1 MGKITTKL
9 APRRELIAWAMYDF
23 ANSGYTTVV
32 LTAIFNAYFVGVL
45 AASVDSTNGGTGT
58 LLWSLSIG
66 AANILILLTAP
77 ILGAIADFS
86 AAKKKMLAV
95 STIGCVIMTALLGFT
110 GPDQLYLSMLFLAG
124 SAFLFGTG
132 ENLIAAFLPEIA
144 PPDKVGK
151 VSGFSWALGYIG
163 GLLVLAL
170 CLLYIETVKPLGQ
183 TAEQYVPV
191 TLWITAL
198 IFALAA
204 TPTFLFLKDRSVT
217 ANGSP
222 SSLFSYA
229 KIGFSRLQQ
238 TLRNRHQFRDLFR
251 FLVSLSIF
259 SSGVYTVIVIAA
271 IYAQEV
277 MNFSTKENI
286 IMIMVVNITAAAG
299 AFVFGLLQDHLGA
312 KRTLVLTLVIWIVAI
327 TVAWQGDSKTQFWV
341 AANLIGLAMGSSQ
354 SAGRALVALFTP
366 DGRSAEFFG
375 LWGLSIKLAAI
386 VGPMSYGLIAWLSNG
401 DHRQAIFS
409 TLMFF
414 VVGLILLFTV
424 NEKRGREAAAIGE

>member
-1 MGKITTKL
+1 
-9 APRRELIAWAMYDF
+9 
-23 ANSGYTTVV
+23 
-32 LTAIFNAYFVGVL
+32 
-45 AASVDSTNGGTGT
+45 
-58 LLWSLSIG
+58 
-66 AANILILLTAP
+66 
-77 ILGAIADFS
+77 
-86 AAKKKMLAV
+86 MLAF
-95 STIGCVIMTALLGFT
+95 STVGCIVMTALLGFA
-110 GPDQLYLSMLFLAG
+110 GPDQLLISMLLLAT

-151 VSGFSWALGYIG
+151 VSGFSWALGYVG

-170 CLLYIETVKPLGQ
+170 CLVYIETVKPLGQ

-191 TLWITAL
+191 TLWITAT

-204 TPTFLFLKDRSVT
+204 APTFLFLKERSLAT
-217 ANGSP
+217 GTTPASI
-222 SSLFSYA
+222 FSYA
-229 KIGFSRLQQ
+229 QIGFSRLGQ
-238 TLRNRHQFRDLFR
+238 TLQNRHQFRDLFR
-251 FLVSLSIF
+251 FLVALCIF

-277 MNFSTKENI
+277 MNFSSTENI
-286 IMIMVVNITAAAG
+286 IMIMVVNITAAIG
-299 AFVFGLLQDHLGA
+299 AFVFGLFQDRLGA
-312 KRTLVLTLVIWIVAI
+312 KRTLELTLLIWILAI
-327 TVAWQGDSKTQFWV
+327 SVAWQGETKTQFWI

-354 SAGRALVALFTP
+354 SAGRALVALFSP

-386 VGPMSYGLIAWLSNG
+386 IGPMSYGLIAWYSEG

-414 VVGLILLFTV
+414 VAGLIVLFTV
-424 NEKRGREAAAIGE
+424 NEKRGREAAVVGE

>member
-1 MGKITTKL
+1 MTKITRTL

-32 LTAIFNAYFVGVL
+32 LTAIFNAYFVGVI
-45 AASVDSTNGGTGT
+45 AASANGASNGTGT
-58 LLWSLSIG
+58 LLWSISIG
-66 AANILILLTAP
+66 AANALILVTAP
-77 ILGAIADFS
+77 VLGAIADFS
-86 AAKKKMLAV
+86 ASKKKILAF
-95 STIGCVIMTALLGFT
+95 STIGCIVMTSLLGFA
-110 GPDQLYLSMLFLAG
+110 GPDQLYISMLLLAG

-144 PPDKVGK
+144 PPEKIGK
-151 VSGFSWALGYIG
+151 VSGFGWALGYFG

-170 CLLYIETVKPLGQ
+170 CLVYIEAVKPLGQ

-204 TPTFLFLKDRSVT
+204 TPTFLFLKERSQ
-217 ANGSP
+217 ASSSAP
-222 SSLFSYA
+222 SSIFSYTQ
-229 KIGFSRLQQ
+229 IGFSRLKQ
-238 TLRNRHQFRDLFR
+238 TLQNRHQFRDLFR
-251 FLVSLSIF
+251 FLVSLCIF

-277 MNFSTKENI
+277 MNFSTTENI
-286 IMIMVVNITAAAG
+286 IMIMVVNITAAIG
-299 AFVFGLLQDHLGA
+299 AFVFGLFQDRLGA
-312 KRTLVLTLVIWIVAI
+312 KRTLELTLLIWILAI
-327 TVAWQGDSKTQFWV
+327 AVAWQGDTKPQFWI

-354 SAGRALVALFTP
+354 SAGRALVALFAP

-386 VGPMSYGLIAWLSNG
+386 IGPMSYGLIAWYSKG

-414 VVGLILLFTV
+414 VVGLIVLFTV
-424 NEKRGREAAAIGE
+424 NEKRGREAAVVGE

>member
-1 MGKITTKL
+1 MTRTTTQL
-9 APRRELIAWAMYDF
+9 APKKELISWAMYDF

-32 LTAIFNAYFVGVL
+32 LTAIFNAYFVGVI
-45 AASVDSTNGGTGT
+45 AASVDSTNNGTGT

-66 AANILILLTAP
+66 AANALILFTAP
-77 ILGAIADFS
+77 VLGAIADFS
-86 AAKKKMLAV
+86 ASKKKMLAF
-95 STIGCVIMTALLGFT
+95 STIGCIVMTALLGFT
-110 GPDQLYLSMLFLAG
+110 GPDQLYISMLFLAG

-151 VSGFSWALGYIG
+151 VSGFSWALGYVG

-170 CLLYIETVKPLGQ
+170 CLVYIETVKPLGQ

-198 IFALAA
+198 VFALAA
-204 TPTFLFLKDRSVT
+204 TPTFLFLKERSQAT
-217 ANGSP
+217 SGAP
-222 SSLFSYA
+222 SSIFSYTQ
-229 KIGFSRLQQ
+229 IGFSRLKQ
-238 TLRNRHQFRDLFR
+238 TLQNRHQFRDLFR
-251 FLVSLSIF
+251 FLVSLCIF

-277 MNFSTKENI
+277 MNFSSTENI
-286 IMIMVVNITAAAG
+286 IMIMVVNITAAIG
-299 AFVFGLLQDHLGA
+299 AFVFGLFQDRLGA
-312 KRTLVLTLVIWIVAI
+312 KRTLELTLLIWILAI
-327 TVAWQGDSKTQFWV
+327 SVAWQGETKAQFWI

-386 VGPMSYGLIAWLSNG
+386 IGPMSYGLIAWYSEG

-414 VVGLILLFTV
+414 VAGLLVLFTV
-424 NEKRGREAAAIGE
+424 NEKRGREAAVVGE